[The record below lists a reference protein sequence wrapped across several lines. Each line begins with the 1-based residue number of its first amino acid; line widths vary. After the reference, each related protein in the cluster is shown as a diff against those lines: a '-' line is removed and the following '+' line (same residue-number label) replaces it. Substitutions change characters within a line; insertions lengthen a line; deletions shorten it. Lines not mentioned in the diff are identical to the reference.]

1 MFKSMKQSLD
11 PKNIF
16 AVNNTIY
23 EDEEEKALDLKDK
36 FEWNR
41 PL

>member
-1 MFKSMKQSLD
+1 MEQSVSNLNMKALEGFKNEID

-23 EDEEEKALDLKDK
+23 RSEEERAED
-36 FEWNR
+36 
-41 PL
+41 